1 MKKKVNEHDRY
12 QEIYGHFDDIVEYV
26 MCLGMNMDD
35 AEDVAQET
43 LKKACMKHLQ
53 LRDPNKLRAWI
64 MKIAYRNAMHQLKK
78 LSKQWKHE
86 ASYVKDIE
94 TGEEI
99 DIYEVIPAEKSA
111 EECLCDFEREERLLD
126 VLRELSDKEWHVF
139 VKHNV
144 EGYKLKEIA
153 EMLDINESTVRSIH
167 SRVRKKLAGKLEKL
181 IGEED

>member
-1 MKKKVNEHDRY
+1 MKKKDNENDRL
-12 QEIYGHFDDIVEYV
+12 QEIYGHFDDVVEYV
-26 MCLGMNMDD
+26 MCFGMNMAD

-53 LRDPNKLRAWI
+53 LRDPDKLRAWI
-64 MKIAYRNAMHQLKK
+64 MKIAYRNAMHHLKK

-86 ASYVKDIE
+86 TSYVKDTE

-99 DIYEVIPAEKSA
+99 DIYEMLPAVKSA
-111 EECLCDFEREERLLD
+111 EESLCDYEREDLLLD

-139 VKHNV
+139 VRHNV

-153 EMLDINESTVRSIH
+153 EMLDINESTIRSIH
-167 SRVRKKLAGKLEKL
+167 SRVRKKLAGRLEEL
-181 IGEED
+181 MGEED